1 MPCSAP
7 RQLCV
12 HFSTPSSSHYAFL
25 ITAGLPVYNSANY
38 SVGGAR
44 FPQATVIALLAAEAR
59 TITK

>member
-1 MPCSAP
+1 MPCAAHPVTLRSL
-7 RQLCV
+7 Q
-12 HFSTPSSSHYAFL
+12 YAFL